1 MAIHNFSWIIPEK
14 LAGAALPGG
23 AYVHLEDYTRSDLK
37 ELYDLGV
44 RCLVSLTDMPAFF
57 ATACGREG
65 LRWICFPIDNFDIPR
80 DNAAFSFLIGEIQN
94 SIARGVPVCVHCF
107 AGIGRTGLVL
117 AAAAGRLLNLGGR
130 EAIRYIKERRTAFD
144 TREQERY
151 VSRFLDGGS
160 AQF

>member
-1 MAIHNFSWIIPEK
+1 VAIHNFSWVIPEK

-23 AYVHLEDYTRSDLK
+23 GYPNLEDYTRSDLA
-37 ELYDLGV
+37 ELYELGV

-57 ATACGREG
+57 AAACGREG
-65 LRWICFPIDNFDIPR
+65 LKWKSFPIDNFDVPE
-80 DNAAFSFLIGEIQN
+80 DDAAFSLLISEITGN
-94 SIARGVPVCVHCF
+94 VARGVPVCVHCF

-117 AAAAGRLLNLGGR
+117 AAAAGRLLGLGGR

-151 VSRFLDGGS
+151 VCRFLDGGGL
-160 AQF
+160 QQ